1 MSANESIKNKI
12 NLLIT
17 DDDKDIRE
25 IFIEILKRSG
35 YINIESAGTGE
46 EAVEILS
53 NKFIDIALIDLN
65 LPDINGMDLIS
76 QYRTISPDTEFIII
90 TGYGSIDS
98 AIKAMQFDVGGYLE
112 KPVSGN
118 KLLRTLEEVLVKHNL
133 KMENQRFLKDLENA
147 NKEILFLNDLLVNNV
162 DELNQSLLLTM
173 VQIEKLNPTDEQKKV
188 LKLFQQVIR
197 KNARLTRNIKKLQSI
212 VYKKTSDLIEI
223 DITRTFNTAINRLRS
238 DYSDK
243 SFEIYGNLDQPKM
256 VLADND
262 LLHFITEL
270 LLISI
275 LNDPNPKI
283 RINLEFSNVNT
294 DGINYLKINIRAFHM
309 KYIYE
314 QRNATH
320 PSELM
325 HSTNDQSFQDL
336 GPFVINSLLKF
347 YNGYLEMSDESDGN
361 LLDIYLP
368 LNTQNKEK

>member
-1 MSANESIKNKI
+1 MSANESLKNKV

-35 YINIESAGTGE
+35 YVNIESAGTGE
-46 EAVEILS
+46 EAIEILS

-65 LPDINGMDLIS
+65 LPDINGIDLIS

-112 KPVSGN
+112 KPVSGD
-118 KLLRTLEEVLVKHNL
+118 KLLRTLDEVLVKHNL
-133 KMENQRFLKDLENA
+133 KIENQRFLKDLEHA

-188 LKLFQQVIR
+188 LRLFQQAIR
-197 KNARLTRNIKKLQSI
+197 KNARLTRNIKKLQLI
-212 VYKKTSDLIEI
+212 DKKRKSDLVEI
-223 DITRTFNTAINRLRS
+223 DITKTFNTAINRLRS

-243 SFEIYGNLDQPKM
+243 SFEIHGILDQSNM

-283 RINLEFSNVNT
+283 RINLEFNNVNIK
-294 DGINYLKINIRAFHM
+294 GIDYLKLNVRAFHV
-309 KYIYE
+309 KYIFD
-314 QRNATH
+314 QRNITH
-320 PSELM
+320 PSDLM

-347 YNGYLEMSDESDGN
+347 YKGYLEMPDENDGN
-361 LLDIYLP
+361 LIDIFLP
-368 LNTQNKEK
+368 KSVKK

>member
-1 MSANESIKNKI
+1 MSANESLKTKI

-25 IFIEILKRSG
+25 IFVEILKRSG
-35 YINIESAGTGE
+35 YNNVDSAGTGE
-46 EAVEILS
+46 EAIEILS
-53 NKFIDIALIDLN
+53 SKFIDIALIDLN
-65 LPDINGMDLIS
+65 LPDINGIDLIS

-112 KPVSGN
+112 KPISGD
-118 KLLRTLEEVLVKHNL
+118 KLLRTLEEVLIKHNL
-133 KMENQRFLKDLENA
+133 KLENQRFLKDLENA

-188 LKLFQQVIR
+188 LRLFQQAIR

-212 VYKKTSDLIEI
+212 EEKKESDIVEI
-223 DITRTFNTAINRLRS
+223 DLTRTFNTAINRLRS

-243 SFEIYGNLDQPKM
+243 SFEIYGDLDQSRI

-262 LLHFITEL
+262 LLHFISEIL
-270 LLISI
+270 SISI

-283 RINLEFSNVNT
+283 RINLEFSKVKT
-294 DGINYLKINIRAFHM
+294 DETNYIKINIRAFHV
-309 KYIYE
+309 KYIFE
-314 QRNATH
+314 QKDITH
-320 PSELM
+320 PSELV
-325 HSTNDQSFQDL
+325 HSTNDQSFQDM
-336 GPFVINSLLKF
+336 GPFVINSLLNF
-347 YNGYLEMSDESDGN
+347 YKGYLEMPDKEDSN
-361 LLDIYLP
+361 LLNIYLP
-368 LNTQNKEK
+368 SI